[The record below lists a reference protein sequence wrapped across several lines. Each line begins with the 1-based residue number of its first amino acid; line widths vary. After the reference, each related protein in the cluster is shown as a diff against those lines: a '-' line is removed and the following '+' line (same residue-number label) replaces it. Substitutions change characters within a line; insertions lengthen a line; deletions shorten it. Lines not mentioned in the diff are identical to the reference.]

1 VFLAVA
7 KWKEPDVLTMKVLYV
22 EAMEDLFAIE

>member
-1 VFLAVA
+1 MFLAIT
-7 KWKEPDVLTMKVLYV
+7 KQKEPDVLTMKVSYV